1 MSGHSGRAGKAMTLC
16 LVGAGNMG
24 GAMLRGW
31 LEAGTD
37 PALITVLDPSPPPAM
52 SDMLKSYSVRH
63 VTEAAHVGVVDFVLV
78 AVKPQI
84 IAAVLKDLGPLIGPE
99 TVLASVAAG
108 TLIAQLEV
116 PFAGTA
122 SRIIRVMPNTPA
134 LIGQAISVC
143 VANEGVTPQQRKT
156 VTGLLEAIGDV
167 AWVED
172 EALIDAVTGVSGS
185 GPAYVFYLAEAL
197 AAAGEAAGLPAALAS
212 QLAVATVAGAGNL
225 LKQSDEDAATLR
237 SNVTSPNGTTQAALE
252 VLMADDGLGPLM
264 KEAVAAATNRSK
276 ELAG

>member
-1 MSGHSGRAGKAMTLC
+1 MSGHSDRADKPMTLC

-37 PALITVLDPSPPPAM
+37 PALITVLDPSPPSAM
-52 SDMLKSYSVRH
+52 VDLLATYNVRH
-63 VTEAAHVGVVDFVLV
+63 VTDAAHVGVVDFVLV

-84 IAAVLKDLGPLIGPE
+84 IETVLKGLEPLIGSE

-108 TLIAQLEV
+108 TLIAQLEAA
-116 PFAGTA
+116 FAGKA

-143 VANEGVTPQQRKT
+143 VANEGVTPQQRDT
-156 VTGLLEAIGDV
+156 VTGLLEAIGEV

-225 LKQSDEDAATLR
+225 LKQSHDDAATLR
-237 SNVTSPNGTTQAALE
+237 ANVTSPNGTTQAALE

-264 KEAVAAATNRSK
+264 KQAVAAAAKRSK